1 MATLVSSAA
10 SLGSPQAGSVPG
22 RPVGGWQ
29 GPQSRSPLEGPWAS
43 AVASAPVPSPL
54 RLLPFP
60 PSCSSLHKGTKASA
74 PPSAQRGHRGGV
86 RGQQTLYDLLGKVWS
101 RGAGRSGRA
110 PAPTAPTPGPPPGAP
125 LPASEASSRF
135 YPEKAGIR
143 HRRRLR
149 HTAGRFGSHARRSER
164 PGHHL
169 SPHRERREER
179 LFSLWREPPASA
191 SEPACAPGFC

>member
-1 MATLVSSAA
+1 MTLVSSAA

-86 RGQQTLYDLLGKVWS
+86 RGQQTLYDLLGKV
-101 RGAGRSGRA
+101 GAGE
-110 PAPTAPTPGPPPGAP
+110 PGAAGERRPPRPPPRGHLLGLLYLP
-125 LPASEASSRF
+125 LSLLPGSTQKRRASV
-135 YPEKAGIR
+135 
-143 HRRRLR
+143 
-149 HTAGRFGSHARRSER
+149 TADV
-164 PGHHL
+164 
-169 SPHRERREER
+169 
-179 LFSLWREPPASA
+179 
-191 SEPACAPGFC
+191 